1 MSSINNLVKVKNL
14 TLLFI
19 IGVILSFSAI
29 ILYFGMKD
37 KQEHIQQQITLEK
50 TKLDLVYTKKIFE
63 LQKTYNEKLEEF
75 VEKQDVI
82 DAFAARDRDA
92 LGKVVQ
98 PYFQELV
105 KENKNFQVM
114 CFGLPNMTAFYRAHA
129 PDNFGDDISQVQGV
143 FSTITT
149 KKRISGFMVAKLGIF
164 YRVTFPVYKDG
175 TFLGVIAFAVD
186 LDYVNNFINKELKT
200 PSAIVVKTNE
210 LKKIKWY
217 EMLEEGEIGSYT
229 IISSQDD
236 LINQLPPHTNLD
248 EKNIKITLNDKY
260 YEIINDI
267 NIYDIN
273 NRELAKIILF
283 QDITQSTKTYLLYL
297 YSFISILV
305 ILVFLLGFVLL
316 KTFDKFL
323 STIISINDDLKDLN
337 HHLAEKIEEEVAKNR
352 EKEKQL
358 FEQSKRSQLGEM
370 IGNIAHQWRQPL
382 SIISTAS
389 SGMILQKEMGVLND
403 EEFYTTANKI
413 VDTTQFL
420 SQTIDHFRDFLQ
432 NDTTK
437 KELHLQ
443 KEIDNVLY
451 IIDATLS
458 GNHIQ
463 LQKIYQPDDI
473 IIQSIGGEIAQVV
486 LNIMN
491 NAKDILIERDVPD
504 KKIILEVKTID
515 NIALITIEDNAGGI
529 PEDILPKIFDP
540 YFTTKHQAIGTGIG
554 LYMSNSIVTQ
564 SLHGKIYVKN
574 TNLGAKF
581 FIELPMTI

>member
-297 YSFISILV
+297 YSFITILV

-463 LQKIYQPDDI
+463 LQKIYQPEDI